1 MKIRTDFI
9 TNSSSSSFV
18 IMSKEPVDKT
28 LLKEKLIEAIGGEPS
43 RDILIPDLGGKIAD
57 ALVFDLTYTD
67 IDGYLEEYCSDG
79 MSELAESKGKQN
91 KIIYKYYK
99 EYPYIMFGFVADD
112 SDNPMEVMLVDMDIA
127 FKNNQIIVV
136 KEGGY

>member
-18 IMSKEPVDKT
+18 IMSKEPIDDV
-28 LLKEKLIEAIGGEPS
+28 LLKEKLIEAIGEKPS
-43 RDILIPDLGGKIAD
+43 RDVLIPDLREKIAG
-57 ALVFDLTYTD
+57 ALVYGRTTYTD
-67 IDGYLEEYCSDG
+67 IDGYLEEYCEDLLD
-79 MSELAESKGKQN
+79 LAESNWEQH
-91 KIIYKYYK
+91 KIVYKYYK
-99 EYPYIMFGFVADD
+99 EYPYIMYGSVGDD

-127 FKNNQIIVV
+127 FKNDQIIVI